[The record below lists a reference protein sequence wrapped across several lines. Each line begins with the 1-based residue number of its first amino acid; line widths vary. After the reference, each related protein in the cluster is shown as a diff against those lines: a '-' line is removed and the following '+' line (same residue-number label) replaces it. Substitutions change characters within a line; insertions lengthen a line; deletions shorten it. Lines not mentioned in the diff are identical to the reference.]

1 MFKKGLFFGEIAII
15 VLLASTP
22 LFVSFPYR
30 VNIFLSWE
38 GAYRMSQGQIPFR
51 DFGLPLG
58 GMYWVVPAIFFKI
71 FGVKLIT
78 LVKAQ
83 VFLNII
89 AGLSFLSILKS
100 FKVSSSI
107 RFVSV
112 LVFCISY
119 SFFNFWP
126 WYNNSVIIYEL
137 IALAFLARYIN
148 DDYKKFPLLLLFL
161 SALFT
166 VFSFFTKQDGG
177 ALAFLLCTCLLAA
190 HAWCEK
196 KWIGIVSYIGFFALI
211 ILLIVLPFKKY
222 DFGYWFNIGQAP
234 HSSRFSVKD
243 LLNEFFGFSL
253 WIKFYLFLI
262 LLILVIRIN
271 SWKQLFSDK
280 TFLLFTV
287 FTLGILAEAA
297 IFQVTSY
304 TPPDNNI
311 FFHSFAFSYILA
323 VTTQKL
329 PFNFNSVK
337 FTAICSLGVLLWWSS
352 VYWKY
357 FDRVIE
363 RFIPKSSKPKVASEE
378 NVVDR
383 NTFMIIPFDSADIPM
398 SKWVY
403 CGVPV
408 FDKIYMPE
416 PTGKRYSAHHEYG
429 YGEESKRSKSAQ
441 HE

>member
-1 MFKKGLFFGEIAII
+1 MVKKGLSIGETAII
-15 VLLASTP
+15 VLLAAAP
-22 LFVSFPYR
+22 LFVTFPYR

-71 FGVKLIT
+71 FGVKMIT

-89 AGLSFLSILKS
+89 AGLSFRSILKS
-100 FKVSSSI
+100 FKAPTGI

-112 LVFCISY
+112 LLFCISY
-119 SFFNFWP
+119 SFINFWP
-126 WYNNSVIIYEL
+126 WYNHTVIVYEL
-137 IALAFLARYIN
+137 VALAFLMRYISN
-148 DDYKKFPLLLLFL
+148 TGNRFSALLILL

-177 ALAFLLCTCLLAA
+177 GLTFLLCTVLLIV
-190 HAWCEK
+190 HAWLEK
-196 KWIGIVSYIGFFALI
+196 KWKGIVIYIGSFALFI
-211 ILLIVLPFKKY
+211 FLIVLSLKQY
-222 DFGYWFNIGQAP
+222 DFGYWFNTGQAP
-234 HSSRFSVKD
+234 HSSRFSIKD
-243 LLNEFFGFSL
+243 ILNEFMGWSQ
-253 WIKFYLFLI
+253 WIKFYLFIMLI
-262 LLILVIRIN
+262 IFLIRIR
-271 SWKQLFSDK
+271 KVKDLLQDK
-280 TFLLFTV
+280 TFLLFTL

-311 FFHSFAFSYILA
+311 FFHSFAIAYILS
-323 VTTQKL
+323 VSTQMFSFDFNTTRM
-329 PFNFNSVK
+329 
-337 FTAICSLGVLLWWSS
+337 TIGCSIGILLWWSG

-357 FDRVIE
+357 FDRVFE
-363 RFIPKSSKPKVASEE
+363 RIIPKSSKVELKTDE

-383 NTFMIIPFDSADIPM
+383 NTFIINHDTTDIPM
-398 SKWVY
+398 SKWVFSD
-403 CGVPV
+403 VPV

-416 PTGKRYSAHHEYG
+416 PTVQGIHRLMNMEIVKNKKRY
-429 YGEESKRSKSAQ
+429 KVAQ